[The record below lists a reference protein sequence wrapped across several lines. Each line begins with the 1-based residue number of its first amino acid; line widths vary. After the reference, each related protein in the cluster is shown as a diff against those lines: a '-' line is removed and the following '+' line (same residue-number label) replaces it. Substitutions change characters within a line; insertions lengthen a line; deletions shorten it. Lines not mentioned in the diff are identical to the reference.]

1 MKVIGVYGTRSPA
14 FHLWEIAQTSWD
26 SLSITRPR
34 RTSRIVR
41 YMLRERER
49 DIHSTSEMPLTQ
61 VRLSVNLA
69 GSLRQALFDSIPLKY
84 RPAFDISDAG
94 TEIRSSLFNSTT
106 KALGS
111 TFLPF
116 LLTNGDTNETVRLVL
131 HAYIV
136 PNLLT
141 GVFIGMNGLTS
152 FSWSSLYSLAGP
164 VFTFGF
170 HGESYRFFGI

>member
-1 MKVIGVYGTRSPA
+1 
-14 FHLWEIAQTSWD
+14 
-26 SLSITRPR
+26 
-34 RTSRIVR
+34 
-41 YMLRERER
+41 MLRERER

-61 VRLSVNLA
+61 VKLSNLT
-69 GSLRQALFDSIPLKY
+69 GSLRRALFDSIPLKY

-94 TEIRSSLFNSTT
+94 TEIRSTLFNSTT

-131 HAYIV
+131 HACIV

-141 GVFIGMNGLTS
+141 GMFIGMNGLTS

-164 VFTFGF
+164 VFPFGF
-170 HGESYRFFGI
+170 HGESCRFFGI